1 MEFVQEL
8 LRILEALNRQKV
20 DYILI
25 GGAALN
31 VHGLVR
37 ATRDVDLFIAP
48 DSENV
53 ERLKEALRSIYN
65 DPHIEEISAED
76 LCGDYP
82 AVRYGPPVGP
92 LFLDILTRLGERFR
106 YDDLE
111 FEEVE
116 LEQTSVRVATPHTLF
131 RLKKDT
137 VRPIDHVDALAL
149 QQAFGIEDDPDAG

>member
-1 MEFVQEL
+1 MEFVREL
-8 LRILEALNRQKV
+8 LHILEALNQQQV
-20 DYILI
+20 EYILI

-48 DSENV
+48 SHDNV
-53 ERLKEALRSIYN
+53 ERLKEALRSLYS

-82 AVRYGPPVGP
+82 AVRYGPPTGP
-92 LFLDILTRLGERFR
+92 IFLDILTRLGTKVHYR
-106 YDDLE
+106 DLE

-116 LEQTSVRVATPHTLF
+116 LEQTLVRVATPRTLY

-137 VRPIDHVDALAL
+137 VRDIDRVDARAL
-149 QQAFGIEDDPDAG
+149 QQAFNLEEDDDAG